1 MLHDFCC
8 LSPPPALQNFPDMIC
23 FILKFFFFLAS
34 YQFQGQLSE
43 TVTPRKQKN
52 QKTKSRGEEME
63 NLSVSL
69 LVSRAWI
76 FHNQSSR
83 L

>member
-8 LSPPPALQNFPDMIC
+8 LSLLQALQNFPDMIC
-23 FILKFFFFLAS
+23 FILKIFFLAS

-43 TVTPRKQKN
+43 TVTPRKKKN